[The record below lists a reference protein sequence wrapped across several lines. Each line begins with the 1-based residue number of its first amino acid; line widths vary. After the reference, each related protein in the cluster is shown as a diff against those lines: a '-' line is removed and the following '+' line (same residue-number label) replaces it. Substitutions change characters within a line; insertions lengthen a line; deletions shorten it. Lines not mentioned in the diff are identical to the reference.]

1 LGQRR
6 RRVERALDPA
16 TELGRV
22 LHHALGQ
29 HDLVAARPAVAHRI
43 ERRRS
48 LERERFGTVGVGQ
61 PHHGRASEQPGEDVT
76 VHLRGDAAE
85 HLQRLDARVLRQ
97 RGVKQRVVLGRNFYP
112 RHGPS
117 MARPVRLRARRDP
130 VVPTVRNPRL
140 AEARSPRQRTRA
152 RPGPV
157 SGRPRV
163 ADLWYLPAMRPR
175 VVAVLCLLCASAA
188 ADEPYNRPPKQI
200 ADILE
205 APKVPTPMPSPNGN
219 AVVMAQANWY
229 PPIANLAEPMLKL
242 AGVRINPRNNG
253 LFKLGYIA
261 RMTVK
266 QLPDGPERPVTLPA
280 DGRLGGAGWK
290 ARGTQF
296 AGAVT
301 PAPRLDLWIADAATG
316 QAQKVPGVR
325 VNPILGWS
333 VAWLPDQKSLLVK
346 TVPGKRGAPP
356 PEPTVPPGP

>member
-1 LGQRR
+1 
-6 RRVERALDPA
+6 
-16 TELGRV
+16 
-22 LHHALGQ
+22 
-29 HDLVAARPAVAHRI
+29 
-43 ERRRS
+43 
-48 LERERFGTVGVGQ
+48 
-61 PHHGRASEQPGEDVT
+61 
-76 VHLRGDAAE
+76 
-85 HLQRLDARVLRQ
+85 
-97 RGVKQRVVLGRNFYP
+97 
-112 RHGPS
+112 

-163 ADLWYLPAMRPR
+163 ADLWYLPAMRTR

-188 ADEPYNRPPKQI
+188 ADEPYKRPPKQI

-280 DGRLGGAGWK
+280 DGRLGGARRN
-290 ARGTQF
+290 ARRAPFTGTRS
-296 AGAVT
+296 T
-301 PAPRLDLWIADAATG
+301 PPAAD
-316 QAQKVPGVR
+316 PGVR
-325 VNPILGWS
+325 RAAAG
-333 VAWLPDQKSLLVK
+333 
-346 TVPGKRGAPP
+346 
-356 PEPTVPPGP
+356 PGPERA